1 MLRSA
6 IYASSIGVW
15 MEIFDIMITQFT
27 LNLFYIFSVKQIINT
42 GLYVGPMQYNR
53 NRPWVKSEKY
63 RMCYQ
68 LLFGSA
74 TACQLCRWP
83 FRNFPLRVPSFVLVA
98 DGAWFLQLEAKA
110 KYYVFITA
118 QTIFIFVLT
127 TSRSTKWIAS
137 LINNL
142 LVSLT
147 INETF
152 PKHPNSVFVLA
163 LFYIE
168 HK

>member
-1 MLRSA
+1 MLQSA
-6 IYASSIGVW
+6 TYVSSIGVW

-27 LNLFYIFSVKQIINT
+27 LNLFYIFPVKQIINT
-42 GLYVGPMQYNR
+42 GLYRLQYNR
-53 NRPWVKSEKY
+53 NRPWVKSEKCW
-63 RMCYQ
+63 MCYQ
-68 LLFGSA
+68 LLFGSD

-98 DGAWFLQLEAKA
+98 DGAWFLQQEAKA
-110 KYYVFITA
+110 KYVFITA
-118 QTIFIFVLT
+118 QTIFICVLT
-127 TSRSTKWIAS
+127 TSRSTNLIAS
-137 LINNL
+137 LLNNL

-152 PKHPNSVFVLA
+152 PKHPKCLFVLA

>member
-1 MLRSA
+1 
-6 IYASSIGVW
+6 

-27 LNLFYIFSVKQIINT
+27 LNLFYIFPVKQIINT
-42 GLYVGPMQYNR
+42 GLYVCSTIETDRESNR
-53 NRPWVKSEKY
+53 RNVECAISYYLE
-63 RMCYQ
+63 
-68 LLFGSA
+68 
-74 TACQLCRWP
+74 ACQLCRWP

-98 DGAWFLQLEAKA
+98 DGAWFLQQEAKA
-110 KYYVFITA
+110 KYVFITA
-118 QTIFIFVLT
+118 QTIFICVLT
-127 TSRSTKWIAS
+127 TSRSTNLIAS
-137 LINNL
+137 LLNNL

-152 PKHPNSVFVLA
+152 PKHPKCVFVLA